1 MTVLVRRRKVM
12 VRYGHADGRAT
23 GLVIAEVGN
32 AQVTRHSKVA
42 VSITELAQ
50 PPGQPLDYPF
60 IGDARMTI
68 ENVAPLD
75 NGIIFV
81 RLTIN
86 WSSDLPFR
94 LSFLIA
100 P

>member
-50 PPGQPLDYPF
+50 PPGQPLD
-60 IGDARMTI
+60 
-68 ENVAPLD
+68 
-75 NGIIFV
+75 
-81 RLTIN
+81 
-86 WSSDLPFR
+86 
-94 LSFLIA
+94 
-100 P
+100 